1 MNDLDDQIRKA
12 LNPSDAEMI
21 GGPDDG
27 LRIDQLVISTL
38 KSRNSFVSIMMII
51 VSLIAMGLSIWCA
64 FRFFDSTETKD
75 LVAWGLGFMLGVFM
89 VSFMKIWF
97 WLEMQR
103 IAITREVKKVELLTA
118 RLLQEM
124 NSKAES
130 Y

>member
-21 GGPDDG
+21 GGPNDG

-51 VSLIAMGLSIWCA
+51 VSFIAMGLSIWCA
-64 FRFFDSTETKD
+64 IRFFDSTETKD
-75 LVAWGLGFMLGVFM
+75 LIAWGMGFMLGVFM

-124 NSKAES
+124 SSKAES